1 MNTEVRDDG
10 LAAGKQN
17 VLGPDVTMD
26 DRVAM
31 AGRSRPALSG
41 AVRCSETQGGIMNVS
56 RSKSSLPRFLACAL
70 LLVFASSCMTPW
82 RRQPGDPRS
91 IIEAKQPTQIRLWR
105 AGGSVVLENP
115 TIVGDSLVGWSTEGQ
130 MSARVATPLDQIRA
144 VETRGID
151 GGKTALAV
159 LGVAATVA
167 LIAAI
172 ASYDPPPKEPATCK
186 PGDEGKICSCPL
198 VYSWDGETWRLD
210 SGTFGGAITR
220 AAARTDVDNLVYA
233 TPTDGVRIC
242 RRTLFGPHYLE
253 RCLVVS
259 E

>member
-31 AGRSRPALSG
+31 AGRRRPALSG
-41 AVRCSETQGGIMNVS
+41 AVRCSETHGGIMNVS

-115 TIVGDSLVGWSTEGQ
+115 TIVGDSLVGMSTERQ
-130 MSARVATPLDQIRA
+130 SSATTPYRVATPLDQIRA

-159 LGVAATVA
+159 LGVGALVA
-167 LIAAI
+167 VI
-172 ASYDPPPKEPATCK
+172 
-186 PGDEGKICSCPL
+186 
-198 VYSWDGETWRLD
+198 V
-210 SGTFGGAITR
+210 
-220 AAARTDVDNLVYA
+220 AAAA
-233 TPTDGVRIC
+233 
-242 RRTLFGPHYLE
+242 
-253 RCLVVS
+253 VS
-259 E
+259 AELRGLAEQ